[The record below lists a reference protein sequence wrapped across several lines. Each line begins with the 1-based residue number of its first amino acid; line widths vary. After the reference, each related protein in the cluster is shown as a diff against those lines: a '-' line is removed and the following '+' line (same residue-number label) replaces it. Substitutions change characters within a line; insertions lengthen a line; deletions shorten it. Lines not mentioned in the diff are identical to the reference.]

1 MKQKMSVFDLE
12 NPVFLGP
19 MAGVTDLPFRLL
31 CKEMGCSFLYTE
43 MISAKALYYK
53 NKNTI
58 PLLMTKEEEM
68 PIAVQLFGSE
78 PELMA
83 DMAKTLEDK
92 GFAAID
98 INMGCPVPKIVNNGE
113 GSALMKNPV
122 LAGKIIEAVNNAVS
136 LPVTVK
142 IRRGFDEEHCNA
154 VEMAKIAQE
163 SGASAIAVHGRTR
176 AQYYSGKADWDI
188 IRQVKEAV
196 EIPVIG
202 NGDVASADDYIA
214 MRQQTGCDGVMIARA
229 AKGNPWIFR
238 HITEQ
243 LRQTA
248 TCGYGEKSDAEKMK
262 QAVSYSCDEK
272 NDAVKG
278 NNHST
283 CDCGEKTGEKQSA
296 FLVENQEQTGNK
308 KTGNKSGFTTKSGMI
323 QKPNLEEVIDMI
335 KRHTELMIQYK
346 GEYTAIREMRKHIA
360 WYTVGYPASAKLRDA
375 VNQTSTRQQLMD
387 LLDRYL
393 YHGK

>member
-1 MKQKMSVFDLE
+1 MRQKMRVFDLK
-12 NPVFLGP
+12 NPIFLGP

-58 PLLMTKEEEM
+58 PLLMTQKEEM
-68 PIAVQLFGSE
+68 PIAVQIFGSE

-122 LAGKIIEAVNNAVS
+122 LAGKIIEQVNQSVS

-142 IRRGFDEEHCNA
+142 IRRGFDEQHINA
-154 VEMAKIAQE
+154 VEMAKIAEE

-176 AQYYSGKADWDI
+176 EQYYSGKADWEV

-196 EIPVIG
+196 SIPVIG
-202 NGDVASADDYIA
+202 NGDVVSAKDYLA
-214 MRQQTGCDGVMIARA
+214 MREKTGCDGVMIARA

-238 HITEQ
+238 EITEV
-243 LRQTA
+243 LTNR
-248 TCGYGEKSDAEKMK
+248 ESFNRIDLAE
-262 QAVSYSCDEK
+262 AADRPS
-272 NDAVKG
+272 
-278 NNHST
+278 
-283 CDCGEKTGEKQSA
+283 
-296 FLVENQEQTGNK
+296 L
-308 KTGNKSGFTTKSGMI
+308 
-323 QKPNLEEVIDMI
+323 PEVIKMI
-335 KRHTELMIQYK
+335 KRHTELMIEYK
-346 GEYTAIREMRKHIA
+346 GEFTAIREMRKHVA

-375 VNQTSTRQQLMD
+375 VNQVSTRTEMMD
-387 LLDRYL
+387 MLDRYL
-393 YHGK
+393 DRVKC